1 MFEVEGTMFKPTT
14 RGAAERLAE
23 VSKLIEQNGYVPV
36 QLCPYNSIEIPD
48 VYFDDQHR
56 WVKPP
61 QHVFWCESPLH
72 YAATL
77 KNEKL
82 AKQMINLILSG
93 VGSVECA
100 QLVDTKDRLLATPL
114 DVAVYYNHSATV
126 RTLLKYHA
134 QVRPKTF
141 VLLLHHESHGT
152 DDHYTKTVCRIFNSL
167 IDAGASLQGCDIDLG
182 KALWT

>member
-14 RGAAERLAE
+14 CGAAERLAE
-23 VSKLIEQNGYVPV
+23 VSELIEQNGYVPV
-36 QLCPYNSIEIPD
+36 QLCRYNLIETRD
-48 VYFDDQHR
+48 LYCFDDQ
-56 WVKPP
+56 PP
-61 QHVFWCESPLH
+61 HVFWCESPLH

-100 QLVDTKDRLLATPL
+100 QLVETKDGLLATPL

-152 DDHYTKTVCRIFNSL
+152 DAHYTKTVCRIFNSL